1 MKQLQQLQQLRK
13 AAPAAGAVRKAGL
26 FGFGVLLLATSTG
39 CGASLAQPFDQLKA
53 SNAKVYIY
61 RLQNFEPPAQQAAA
75 SATSLIPPQIQ
86 QWVAG
91 AAALLPPGLIPPGLL
106 PGTAAAAATDATAA
120 RFRNFRILGWMEI
133 IDSKTLSDTYNVFG
147 KEKNFVS
154 PASTCMYAEFGFS
167 FQPAGGMKNDVLVSL
182 SCNNTQAFDFNWP
195 HQMKTGL
202 ASSATTAIID
212 IAKRTFGG

>member
-1 MKQLQQLQQLRK
+1 MTQVQKL
-13 AAPAAGAVRKAGL
+13 APLARKAGL
-26 FGFGVLLLATSTG
+26 FGFAVLLLSTSTG

-53 SNAKVYIY
+53 SNAKVYMY

-86 QWVAG
+86 QWVQG

-106 PGTAAAAATDATAA
+106 PGTAAAPAGDASVA

-133 IDSKTLSDTYNVFG
+133 TDTKTLNDTYALFG
-147 KEKNFVS
+147 KEKNFVT

-167 FQPAGGMKNDVLVSL
+167 FQPPGGMKNDVLVSL
-182 SCNNTQAFDFNWP
+182 SCNNTQAFDFAWP

-202 ASSATTAIID
+202 ASGSTTAIID